1 MFSLTRFFPLLALLV
16 SFLAWYEPE
25 PLLGLGQ
32 AIVPLLS
39 VVMFCMG
46 LALRIEDFT
55 RVAKKPIPIG
65 LGVLLQFTIMPL
77 AAWLLTLF
85 LPLSPE
91 MAVGLIVVG
100 ACAGGTASNVMTFI
114 AKGDVAL
121 SVSMTLCSTLLGVV
135 LTPWLIALYADAS
148 IEVDVQAMMLSM
160 AQIVV
165 LPIGAGLLCNEF
177 IPALKRALYP
187 HLPNIASAFILLII
201 AIIVA
206 INAKAL
212 TSVSLMTILAVML
225 PNLIGLGA
233 GYSLS
238 RLCKQTEVI
247 SRTIAI
253 EVGMQNSGLGV
264 AIALQF
270 FGAISAL
277 PAALFSI
284 WHNLSASLLAAY
296 WRQRTEENLRKL
308 KP

>member
-1 MFSLTRFFPLLALLV
+1 MTRYFPFLALAV
-16 SFLAWYEPE
+16 SFLAWYQPA
-25 PLLGLGQ
+25 PLLGLGS

-55 RVAKKPIPIG
+55 RVLKKPTSIG
-65 LGVLLQFTIMPL
+65 LGVLVQFTVMPFT
-77 AAWLLTLF
+77 AWAVALMLN
-85 LPLSPE
+85 LSPE
-91 MAVGLIVVG
+91 MAVMTYL
-100 ACAGGTASNVMTFI
+100 AG
-114 AKGDVAL
+114 GDVAL

-135 LTPWLIALYADAS
+135 LTPWLIALYAGAAV
-148 IEVDVQAMMLSM
+148 EVDVQAMMLSM
-160 AQIVV
+160 VQIVV

-177 IPALKRALYP
+177 IPALKRTLYN
-187 HLPNIASAFILLII
+187 HLTNIATAIILLII

-212 TSVSLMTILAVML
+212 TSVSLMTIFAVML
-225 PNLIGLGA
+225 HNLIGLGA
-233 GYSLS
+233 GYGIA
-238 RLCKQTEVI
+238 RLCKQTEVV

-296 WRQRTEENLRKL
+296 WRRRTEENIRKL

>member
-1 MFSLTRFFPLLALLV
+1 MTRYFPFLALAV
-16 SFLAWYEPE
+16 SFLAWYQPA
-25 PLLGLGQ
+25 PLLGLGS

-55 RVAKKPIPIG
+55 RVLNKPTPIG
-65 LGVLLQFTIMPL
+65 LGVLLQFTVMPFT
-77 AAWLLTLF
+77 AWAIALILN
-85 LPLSPE
+85 LPPE

-100 ACAGGTASNVMTFI
+100 ACAGGTASNVMTYL
-114 AKGDVAL
+114 AGGDVAL

-135 LTPWLIALYADAS
+135 LTPWLIALYAGAAV
-148 IEVDVQAMMLSM
+148 EVDVQAMMLSM
-160 AQIVV
+160 VQIVV
-165 LPIGAGLLCNEF
+165 LPVGAGLLCNEF
-177 IPALKRALYP
+177 IPALKRALYN
-187 HLPNIASAFILLII
+187 HLTNIATAIILLII

-212 TSVSLMTILAVML
+212 TSVSLMTIFAVML
-225 PNLIGLGA
+225 HNLIGLGA
-233 GYSLS
+233 GYGIA
-238 RLCKQTEVI
+238 RLCKQTEVV

-296 WRQRTEENLRKL
+296 WRRSTEKNIRKL